1 MDETSSISSL
11 ASVVSKLDNRGFDI
25 FQFLSVRDVNV
36 FSMVCEYF
44 RNIVWGDDDV
54 LWMNLVLRDL
64 YLMQNT
70 GLNVISVF
78 VNLKESLGIVN
89 ASTFYY
95 VFKSY
100 HLFHKDLMDIP
111 SPKVNLF
118 NFIGH
123 WRSMPQS
130 FTLQHYRGGLM
141 HFCLDFNEETPR
153 VLLQFINVYKIVY
166 RTFWVHYYDGE
177 LVAVSINSYDT
188 KTYSLK
194 ILPSYFSTQFNGN
207 EQVNMPSVTIILTN
221 NTTVE
226 VEHVL
231 TQIYKCDVTQSVIPQ
246 GLYSASY
253 GKHGLELLLVY
264 HDEITS
270 STKAL
275 KIIGDENVPAGKLS
289 FIIINTEDELANMLV
304 YDPRPTYASYL
315 IPRDELITDGAFMHN
330 LPPSIDDHRLYYA
343 EKSILARS
351 KDAIAKCYQG
361 NGNTNDEPFIWL
373 NKWVPLTLVVYGP
386 HEPHENHA
394 AFSIIWEDSGYS
406 HRHYM
411 DCKPF

>member
-44 RNIVWGDDDV
+44 RSIVWGDNDV

-166 RTFWVHYYDGE
+166 RKFWVYYHNGR
-177 LVAVSINSYDT
+177 LTAVAINSY
-188 KTYSLK
+188 
-194 ILPSYFSTQFNGN
+194 
-207 EQVNMPSVTIILTN
+207 
-221 NTTVE
+221 
-226 VEHVL
+226 
-231 TQIYKCDVTQSVIPQ
+231 
-246 GLYSASY
+246 
-253 GKHGLELLLVY
+253 
-264 HDEITS
+264 IT
-270 STKAL
+270 L
-275 KIIGDENVPAGKLS
+275 
-289 FIIINTEDELANMLV
+289 
-304 YDPRPTYASYL
+304 
-315 IPRDELITDGAFMHN
+315 
-330 LPPSIDDHRLYYA
+330 
-343 EKSILARS
+343 KSIR
-351 KDAIAKCYQG
+351 
-361 NGNTNDEPFIWL
+361 
-373 NKWVPLTLVVYGP
+373 
-386 HEPHENHA
+386 
-394 AFSIIWEDSGYS
+394 
-406 HRHYM
+406 
-411 DCKPF
+411 